1 MTSLTR
7 LRWILDPMRNIF
19 LQVFFANRLYYRH
32 IENEFIICCF
42 TIFTVIGGSPYLFY
56 ESNDSDPNPDES
68 DDEYFVSTEKK
79 NIPDEV
85 LWKMF
90 HTGVS
95 FRTLSIV
102 LKAAFDLTN
111 KKDQFYVSAPHLF
124 KQYQRILR
132 TRENEYKDR
141 IREDK
146 SLGSICFDHQ
156 KMKRIEGKREGGV
169 DRLAVVWHA
178 KRSDYILGISKMPD
192 KRGESQATA
201 IQISCEDHGID
212 KSRVVALVCDNAAPN
227 VGSGRGTCV
236 KLEVFFDK
244 KLLRLMC
251 RHHISEIV
259 IKDVYHHLFATDTP
273 NNLFYPILKDE
284 WTVLRENNFPFDHF
298 DEGTFTENM
307 DSESLEIFVELRL
320 KAVCNLKFH
329 SRNGFVRDDYKDITE
344 LALKFLQGGRNALKA
359 NQSEFHSL
367 IDPSNARF
375 MATCIQSLKCYL
387 FRNSLN
393 WDSPERAQIKEN
405 LDRFC
410 VFVSTIYVSYWNRTS
425 NLFDAPL
432 NDLNFLQ
439 DIQQYKSIDE
449 TVANKAIAAMNR
461 HLYYMSE
468 ELAPLSLFSSKI
480 SNDVKNM
487 MREKFIHEN
496 TPPRLSNSNHVA
508 FIDGANNP
516 DFDWNS
522 ISVVDLIG
530 PRSNYFFEIL
540 NIEVNFLRLNANEWD
555 KNSGYISAKK
565 TIEDALVCVN
575 DCSER
580 VISKCKSTFKRQRC
594 RKESTFRSNIV
605 IPKP

>member
-1 MTSLTR
+1 MQ
-7 LRWILDPMRNIF
+7 IVCN
-19 LQVFFANRLYYRH
+19 
-32 IENEFIICCF
+32 IENEFILCCF
-42 TIFTVIGGSPYLFY
+42 TIFIVKGESPYVFY
-56 ESNDSDPNPDES
+56 ESNDSDPDPSDS
-68 DDEYFVSTEKK
+68 DDEDFIPTEKE

-95 FRTLSIV
+95 FRALSII
-102 LKAAFDLTN
+102 LETAFGLTN
-111 KKDQFYVSAPHLF
+111 KRDQFYVSASHLF

-141 IREDK
+141 IREDN

-156 KMKRIEGKREGGV
+156 KMKRIEGKREGAI

-178 KRSDYILGISKMPD
+178 KRTDHILGIPKMPD
-192 KRGESQATA
+192 KKGESQATA

-212 KSRVVALVCDNAAPN
+212 KAQVVAVVCDNASPN
-227 VGSGRGTCV
+227 VGSERGTCV
-236 KLEVFFDK
+236 KLEVFFEK

-284 WTVLRENNFPFDHF
+284 WTALRENNFPFDHF
-298 DEGTFTENM
+298 DEGTFEENM
-307 DSESLEIFVELRL
+307 NSESLDIFVQFRL
-320 KAVCNLKFH
+320 KAIRNLKFH

-359 NQSEFHSL
+359 NQSEFHAL

-393 WDSPERAQIKEN
+393 WDSPERAEIKEN
-405 LDRFC
+405 LERFC
-410 VFVSTIYVSYWNRTS
+410 VFVSTIYVSYWNQTN

-432 NDLNFLQ
+432 NDLNLLQ
-439 DIQQYKSIDE
+439 DIQRYRSIDE

-461 HLYYMSE
+461 HLHYMGE

-480 SNDVKNM
+480 SNDVKNT
-487 MREKFIHEN
+487 MREKFVLGN
-496 TPPRLSNSNHVA
+496 TPPRLPNSNHVA

-516 DFDWNS
+516 DFDWNA
-522 ISVVDLIG
+522 ISVMDLIG

-540 NIEVNFLRLNANEWD
+540 NVDMNFLRLNANEWH
-555 KNSGYISAKK
+555 KNSEYISVKK
-565 TIEDALVCVN
+565 TVEDALVCVN
-575 DCSER
+575 DNSER

-594 RKESTFRSNIV
+594 RKEGTFLANIV
-605 IPKP
+605 IPK